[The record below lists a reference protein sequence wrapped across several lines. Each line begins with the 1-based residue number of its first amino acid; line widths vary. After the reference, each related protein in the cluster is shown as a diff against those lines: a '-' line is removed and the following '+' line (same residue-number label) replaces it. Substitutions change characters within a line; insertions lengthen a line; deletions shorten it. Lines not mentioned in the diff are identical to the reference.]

1 MTRNA
6 GSRTPNKRMAFSF
19 ANFEARSDA
28 IEECYEFMLAYA
40 AQGLSGNEGSASGG
54 QLRHFL
60 IRAADALDGLA
71 EACSH
76 LEPPVKAAPYL
87 KVVAAD
93 AAASHATLEL
103 VLAQPWISSQLIDNL
118 NASMHLRALL
128 TNLFLIGEIEKIQ
141 ASKMAFGMDGPNS
154 FVQSIPPDNN

>member
-1 MTRNA
+1 M
-6 GSRTPNKRMAFSF
+6 SFSF
-19 ANFEARSDA
+19 ANLEARSDA

-40 AQGLSGNEGSASGG
+40 AQGLNGNEGSASGG

-60 IRAADALDGLA
+60 SRAAAALDGLVDSCA
-71 EACSH
+71 H
-76 LEPPVKAAPYL
+76 VEPQTQAAPYL
-87 KVVAAD
+87 KVVAQD
-93 AAASHATLEL
+93 AVASRATVGL

-141 ASKMAFGMDGPNS
+141 ASKMAFGMNGPDGVVESVAPNN
-154 FVQSIPPDNN
+154 D